1 MRVDWFPG
9 EGKRCHFPG
18 RRQDIN
24 LSFTWAGTKR
34 YIPALFRFPQGIV
47 FDLITPFGEAVYA
60 PFYEKYKD
68 IAETLSPA
76 QERQAEGEYPYQ
88 GVSLTSPAINGR
100 DTEGMSGQSWLR
112 MPVDEFNCGDKI
124 REYTGLLKD
133 TDYFHN
139 MRYLAKTSNKAASWW
154 RSFFYWL
161 FPERIDSFELQIQSS
176 SRFFAIERSY
186 ELPANFEGIMTEA
199 FEHPVTGERH
209 LLHFQQPKADE
220 LKIPE
225 REPMLVAQLAYEIE
239 PELPAGEALQFD
251 SSIPPLDGGDPN
263 QLSISYIGIIGSSSS
278 TTADKGA
285 HGLPLR
291 HCFSRPA
298 PEPAPTL
305 TVSLE
310 GVETPREEGR
320 TLFWRRGEGVKNA

>member
-1 MRVDWFPG
+1 MKVVWNSGDG
-9 EGKRCHFPG
+9 GRCHFPG

-76 QERQAEGEYPYQ
+76 HLRQAEGERPYPYV
-88 GVSLTSPAINGR
+88 GLEIPTINGKR
-100 DTEGMSGQSWLR
+100 AEGMSGSGWHHL
-112 MPVDEFNCGDKI
+112 PSDNYSYEDKV
-124 REYTGLLKD
+124 REYPELLKNSG
-133 TDYFHN
+133 YFLN
-139 MRYLAKTSNKAASWW
+139 MRYMIRTNRKTASWW
-154 RSFFYWL
+154 RSLIYWL
-161 FPERIDSFELQIQSS
+161 FPERIDSFEMRLQSS

-251 SSIPPLDGGDPN
+251 SSIPPPDGGDPN